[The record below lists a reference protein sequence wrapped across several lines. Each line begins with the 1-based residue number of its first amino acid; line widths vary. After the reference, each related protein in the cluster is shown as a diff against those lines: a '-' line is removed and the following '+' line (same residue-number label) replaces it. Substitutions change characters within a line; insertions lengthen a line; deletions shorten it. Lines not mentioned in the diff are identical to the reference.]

1 MGSAGARRFAIDAV
15 TALRIIRDDPGIGER
30 NRLVGPAVLRSDV
43 LSLLYREVRAG
54 ALSDKDAR
62 AQLEGLASLR
72 IRLLGDRV
80 SRATAWKLARRGD
93 WDDVSRAEYVAVAT
107 LQADALVA
115 GDPAI
120 ATAAEGLIDL
130 ADYGEL
136 RR

>member
-1 MGSAGARRFAIDAV
+1 M
-15 TALRIIRDDPGIGER
+15 
-30 NRLVGPAVLRSDV
+30 GPAVLRSDV

-62 AQLEGLASLR
+62 AQLEGLASMR

-120 ATAAEGLIDL
+120 AAAAEGLIDL